1 MRSLSPHY
9 LTVLLSLCLLTG
21 CGKRLSGVYE
31 GSMVPSAST
40 SDNAK
45 LQQQMEDNLKKQN
58 AMIGMFL
65 EFDGGE
71 VKFGTKAGSKT
82 GRYEIKG
89 DKLELKFDDGKTTVP
104 MTLSTDGSITYMTF
118 VFKKK

>member
-1 MRSLSPHY
+1 M
-9 LTVLLSLCLLTG
+9 VAVSLCLLAG
-21 CGKRLSGVYE
+21 CGKRLTGVYE
-31 GSMVPSAST
+31 GTMVPPAST

-58 AMIGMFL
+58 AMMGMFL
-65 EFDGGE
+65 EFDGSE

-104 MTLSTDGSITYMTF
+104 MTISTDGSITYMTF
-118 VFKKK
+118 VFRKK